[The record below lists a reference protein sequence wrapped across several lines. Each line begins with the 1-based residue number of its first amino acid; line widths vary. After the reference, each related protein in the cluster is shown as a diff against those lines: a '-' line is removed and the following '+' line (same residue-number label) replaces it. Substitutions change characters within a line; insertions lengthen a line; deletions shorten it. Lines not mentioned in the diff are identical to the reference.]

1 MAIYLPTPGLKERTF
16 KLFVLI
22 RWDCNFCVRSSPL
35 WGQPQQLHR
44 KQGTSSL
51 SSNGHESLGT
61 DLPATRELTTDERR
75 SYVITGND
83 RIPFVVIAIEVYTKS
98 EWADYAALQTSDAA
112 MSSPETMEY
121 RLS

>member
-1 MAIYLPTPGLKERTF
+1 M
-16 KLFVLI
+16 
-22 RWDCNFCVRSSPL
+22 
-35 WGQPQQLHR
+35 HR

-51 SSNGHESLGT
+51 SSNGHASLGT

-98 EWADYAALQTSDAA
+98 EWADYAALQTSGAA